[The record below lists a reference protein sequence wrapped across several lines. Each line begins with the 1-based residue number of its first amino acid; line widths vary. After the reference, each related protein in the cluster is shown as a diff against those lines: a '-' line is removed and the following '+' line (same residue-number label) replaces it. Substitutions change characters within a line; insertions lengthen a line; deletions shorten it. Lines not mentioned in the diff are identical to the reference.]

1 MTSVVSTLRDSF
13 TPLRFPNFR
22 IYLSGQAVSL
32 IGTWLQV
39 TAQAWLVW
47 TLTGS
52 EAASGIVA
60 MLGALPFLLFGP
72 WAGVLA
78 ERVDRRKLLIAT
90 QLAAMILA
98 FVLAILVQTKTVQI
112 WHVFPPWSK
121 PFNDTNWGLKVSV
134 VQIWHVYI
142 LSFLLGT
149 VNALDVPTQ
158 QTFLGDLS
166 GTSEMR
172 KAVNLNA
179 MILQVSRMVGPA
191 IAGLVIAR
199 IGIAPSFWVNGVSF
213 LAVVASLVALRSKQV
228 RSKQKDVRPMRDLAE
243 ALRYLRTQ
251 PRIQDLF
258 IFSTLTVFLVLS
270 VLGSQLPAV
279 ADKLL
284 GGNAATLGALQAA
297 SGAGAL
303 IAVVFIMPIFQGL
316 RRSGIALGFASVWMG
331 CWLLVFSTS
340 RVLLLSELA
349 LFFGSMG
356 APTVIASSLGLVQF
370 MTPNEMRARVLSLF
384 TMISFGLQ
392 AFAVLI
398 VGFLAQRLGV
408 ATAIEIN
415 GLVLISAAI
424 IMLTFRTEFRRWEMM
439 RAPTASPVVTELI

>member
-1 MTSVVSTLRDSF
+1 MTSVFSTLRDSF
-13 TPLRFPNFR
+13 SPLRFPNFR

-52 EAASGIVA
+52 EEASGIVA
-60 MLGALPFLLFGP
+60 MLGALPFLIFGP
-72 WAGVLA
+72 FAGVIA
-78 ERVDRRKLLIAT
+78 ERYDRRKLLIGT
-90 QLAAMILA
+90 QIAAMLLA
-98 FVLAILVQTKTVQI
+98 FALAILVQTQLVQ
-112 WHVFPPWSK
+112 
-121 PFNDTNWGLKVSV
+121 L
-134 VQIWHVYI
+134 WHVYL

-166 GTSEMR
+166 GTSELR

-179 MILQVSRMVGPA
+179 MILQVSRIIGPA
-191 IAGLVIAR
+191 IAGLAVAR
-199 IGIAPSFWVNGVSF
+199 LGIAPAFWVNGLSF
-213 LAVVASLVALRSKQV
+213 LAVVASLVALKSN
-228 RSKQKDVRPMRDLAE
+228 QKLGENKKAQPLRDLME
-243 ALRYLRTQ
+243 ALRYLKTQ

-258 IFSTLTVFLVLS
+258 IFSTLTVLLVISIL
-270 VLGSQLPAV
+270 LSQLPAV

-284 GGNAATLGALQAA
+284 HGNAETLGTLQAA

-303 IAVVFIMPIFQGL
+303 IAVLFIMPIFQSL
-316 RRSGIALGFASVWMG
+316 RRSGVALSLAAVWMG
-331 CWLLVFSTS
+331 IWLLVFSTARS
-340 RVLLLSELA
+340 IPVSAMA

-356 APTVIASSLGLVQF
+356 APTVIATALGMVQF
-370 MTPNEMRARVLSLF
+370 MTPPEMRARILSLF

-392 AFAVLI
+392 TFAVLI
-398 VGFLAQRLGV
+398 IGFVAERLGI

-415 GLVLISAAI
+415 AI
-424 IMLTFRTEFRRWEMM
+424 ILIGSAVLMFVFRTEMRRWEMA
-439 RAPTASPVVTELI
+439 RPTNSPAVVTELI

>member
-1 MTSVVSTLRDSF
+1 MTSVFSTLRESF
-13 TPLRFPNFR
+13 SPLRFPNFR

-52 EAASGIVA
+52 EEASGIVA

-72 WAGVLA
+72 FAGVIA
-78 ERVDRRKLLIAT
+78 ERTDRRKLLIGT
-90 QLAAMILA
+90 QVASMLLA
-98 FVLAILVQTKTVQI
+98 FILAILVQTQLVQ
-112 WHVFPPWSK
+112 
-121 PFNDTNWGLKVSV
+121 L
-134 VQIWHVYI
+134 WHVYV

-166 GTSEMR
+166 GTSELR

-179 MILQVSRMVGPA
+179 MILQVSRMIGPA
-191 IAGLVIAR
+191 IAGLAVAR
-199 IGIAPSFWVNGVSF
+199 LGIAPAFWVNGLSF
-213 LAVVASLVALRSKQV
+213 IAVIASLVALKSTQV
-228 RSKQKDVRPMRDLAE
+228 KSTNAEVKPLHDLTE
-243 ALRYLRTQ
+243 ALRYLNTQ

-258 IFSTLTVFLVLS
+258 IFSTLTVLLVIS
-270 VLGSQLPAV
+270 IVASQLPAV

-284 GGNAATLGALQAA
+284 NGNAETLGALQAA

-303 IAVVFIMPIFQGL
+303 IAVLFIMPIFQSL
-316 RRSGIALGFASVWMG
+316 RRSGVALSFASVWMG
-331 CWLLVFSTS
+331 IWLLVFAAARS
-340 RVLLLSELA
+340 LPLSAMA
-349 LFFGSMG
+349 LFFCSMG
-356 APTVIASSLGLVQF
+356 APTVIATALGMVQF
-370 MTPNEMRARVLSLF
+370 MTPAEMRARILSLF

-392 AFAVLI
+392 TFAVLI
-398 VGFLAQRLGV
+398 VGYLAQQLGI

-415 GLVLISAAI
+415 AIILISAAVF
-424 IMLTFRTEFRRWEMM
+424 MFVFRTEMRRWVMVH
-439 RAPTASPVVTELI
+439 TADVAPVVPELI

>member
-1 MTSVVSTLRDSF
+1 MTSVFSTLRDSF
-13 TPLRFPNFR
+13 SPLRFPNFR
-22 IYLSGQAVSL
+22 IYLGGQTVSL

-78 ERVDRRKLLIAT
+78 ERTDRRKLLIAT
-90 QLAAMILA
+90 QFAAMALA
-98 FVLAILVQTKTVQI
+98 FVLAFLVQTQLVQ
-112 WHVFPPWSK
+112 
-121 PFNDTNWGLKVSV
+121 L
-134 VQIWHVYI
+134 WHVYV

-149 VNALDVPTQ
+149 VNTLDVPTQ

-166 GTSEMR
+166 GTSELR

-179 MILQVSRMVGPA
+179 MILQVSRIIGPA
-191 IAGLVIAR
+191 IAGLAVAR
-199 IGIAPSFWVNGVSF
+199 IGIAPAFWINGLSF
-213 LAVVASLVALRSKQV
+213 LAVVASLVALKSNQV
-228 RSKQKDVRPMRDLAE
+228 RSNKTNVQPMRDLAE
-243 ALRYLRTQ
+243 ALRYLKTQ

-258 IFSTLTVFLVLS
+258 IFSTLAVLLVIS
-270 VLGSQLPAV
+270 IIASQLPAV

-284 GGNAATLGALQAA
+284 KGDAETLGTLQAA

-303 IAVVFIMPIFQGL
+303 IAVLFIMPIFQSI
-316 RRSGIALGFASVWMG
+316 RRSGIALSVASIWMG
-331 CWLLVFSTS
+331 IWLLVFSAS
-340 RVLLLSELA
+340 RSLPLSSLA

-356 APTVIASSLGLVQF
+356 APTVIATALGMVQF
-370 MTPNEMRARVLSLF
+370 MTPSEMRARVLSLF

-392 AFAVLI
+392 TFAVLI
-398 VGFLAQRLGV
+398 VGYVAQQLGI

-415 GLVLISAAI
+415 GIILISAAVLMFI
-424 IMLTFRTEFRRWEMM
+424 FRTEMRRWEMPQ
-439 RAPTASPVVTELI
+439 ATTTPAIVTELL

>member
-1 MTSVVSTLRDSF
+1 MTSVLSTLRGSF
-13 TPLRFPNFR
+13 SPLRFPNFR
-22 IYLSGQAVSL
+22 IYLGGQAISL

-52 EAASGIVA
+52 EEASGIVA

-72 WAGVLA
+72 WAGVIA
-78 ERVDRRKLLIAT
+78 ERTDRRKLLIGT
-90 QLAAMILA
+90 QVAAMLLA
-98 FVLAILVQTKTVQI
+98 FALAILVQTQLVQ
-112 WHVFPPWSK
+112 
-121 PFNDTNWGLKVSV
+121 L
-134 VQIWHVYI
+134 WHVYL
-142 LSFLLGT
+142 LSFLLGI

-166 GTSEMR
+166 GTSELR

-179 MILQVSRMVGPA
+179 MILQVSRMIGPA
-191 IAGLVIAR
+191 IAGLAVAR
-199 IGIAPSFWVNGVSF
+199 LGIAPAFWVNGLSF
-213 LAVVASLVALRSKQV
+213 LAVIASLAALKSTQV
-228 RSKQKDVRPMRDLAE
+228 RTEQKKAQPLRDLVE
-243 ALRYLRTQ
+243 ALRYIKTQ

-258 IFSTLTVFLVLS
+258 IFATLAVLLVIS
-270 VLGSQLPAV
+270 IIASQLPAV

-284 GGNAATLGALQAA
+284 HGDAETLGALQAA

-303 IAVVFIMPIFQGL
+303 IAVLIVMPIFQSL
-316 RRSGIALGFASVWMG
+316 RRSGIALSVAAIWMG
-331 CWLLVFSTS
+331 IWLLVFSVS
-340 RVLLLSELA
+340 RSLPLSALA

-356 APTVIASSLGLVQF
+356 APTVIATSLGLVQF
-370 MTPNEMRARVLSLF
+370 MTPAEMRARVLSLF

-392 AFAVLI
+392 TFAVLI

-415 GLVLISAAI
+415 GIVLISAAV
-424 IMLTFRTEFRRWEMM
+424 IMLVFRTEMRRWEMNHNQ
-439 RAPTASPVVTELI
+439 PTTSPAAVSELI

>member
-1 MTSVVSTLRDSF
+1 MTSVFSTLRESF
-13 TPLRFPNFR
+13 SPLKFPNFR

-52 EAASGIVA
+52 EEASGIVA

-72 WAGVLA
+72 FAGVIA
-78 ERVDRRKLLIAT
+78 ERTDRRKLLIAT
-90 QLAAMILA
+90 QVAAMILA
-98 FVLAILVQTKTVQI
+98 FALALLVQTQLVR
-112 WHVFPPWSK
+112 
-121 PFNDTNWGLKVSV
+121 
-134 VQIWHVYI
+134 IWHVYL
-142 LSFLLGT
+142 LSFLLGV

-166 GTSEMR
+166 GTSELR

-179 MILQVSRMVGPA
+179 MILQVSRIVGPA
-191 IAGLVIAR
+191 IAGLAVAR
-199 IGIAPSFWVNGVSF
+199 LGIAPAFWVNGFSF
-213 LAVVASLVALRSKQV
+213 LAVVASLIALKSNQQRGENKEA
-228 RSKQKDVRPMRDLAE
+228 RPLQDLME
-243 ALRYLRTQ
+243 GLRYLKTQ

-258 IFSTLTVFLVLS
+258 IFSTLTVLLVMSIIL
-270 VLGSQLPAV
+270 SQLPAV

-284 GGNAATLGALQAA
+284 KGDAETLGALQSA

-303 IAVVFIMPIFQGL
+303 IAVLFIMPVFQSL
-316 RRSGIALGFASVWMG
+316 RRSGIALSLAAIWMG
-331 CWLLVFSTS
+331 IWLLVFSAS
-340 RVLLLSELA
+340 RSLPLSSLA

-356 APTVIASSLGLVQF
+356 APTVIATALGMVQF
-370 MTPNEMRARVLSLF
+370 MTPPEMRARILSLF

-392 AFAVLI
+392 TFAVLI
-398 VGFLAQRLGV
+398 VGYLAERLGI

-415 GLVLISAAI
+415 GILLIGAAI
-424 IMLTFRTEFRRWEMM
+424 LMLVFRTEMRRWQMTHH
-439 RAPTASPVVTELI
+439 PTTSTPSAISELV

>member
-1 MTSVVSTLRDSF
+1 MISALQTLRESF

-52 EAASGIVA
+52 EEASGIVA

-72 WAGVLA
+72 FAGVIA
-78 ERVDRRKLLIAT
+78 ERTDRRKLLIAT
-90 QLAAMILA
+90 QISAMLLA
-98 FVLAILVQTKTVQI
+98 FALAILVQT
-112 WHVFPPWSK
+112 
-121 PFNDTNWGLKVSV
+121 NL
-134 VQIWHVYI
+134 VQIWHVYL

-179 MILQVSRMVGPA
+179 MILQVSRMIGPA

-199 IGIAPSFWVNGVSF
+199 IGIAPSFWVNGLSF
-213 LAVVASLVALRSKQV
+213 LAVVASLLALRSTQV
-228 RSKQKDVRPMRDLAE
+228 RTGQKDVRPIRDLTE
-243 ALRYLRTQ
+243 ALRYLKTQ

-284 GGNAATLGALQAA
+284 GGDAATLGALQAA

-303 IAVVFIMPIFQGL
+303 IAVVFIMPIFQNL
-316 RRSGIALGFASVWMG
+316 RRSGIALGFAAIWMG

-340 RVLLLSELA
+340 RLLLLSEAA

-408 ATAIEIN
+408 AIAIEIN
-415 GLVLISAAI
+415 GIVLISAAV
-424 IMLTFRTEFRRWEMM
+424 IMLTFRTELRRWEMTKP
-439 RAPTASPVVTELI
+439 APKTTIVTELI

>member
-1 MTSVVSTLRDSF
+1 MTSVFSTLRDSF
-13 TPLRFPNFR
+13 SPLRFPNFR
-22 IYLSGQAVSL
+22 IYLGGQTVSL

-72 WAGVLA
+72 FAGVIA
-78 ERVDRRKLLIAT
+78 ERTDRRKLLIGT
-90 QLAAMILA
+90 QIAAMLLA
-98 FVLAILVQTKTVQI
+98 FALAFLVQSQ
-112 WHVFPPWSK
+112 
-121 PFNDTNWGLKVSV
+121 L
-134 VQIWHVYI
+134 VQIWHVYV

-149 VNALDVPTQ
+149 VNTLDVPTQ

-166 GTSEMR
+166 GTNEMR

-179 MILQVSRMVGPA
+179 MILQVSRMIGPA
-191 IAGLVIAR
+191 IAGLAVAR
-199 IGIAPSFWVNGVSF
+199 LGIAPAFWVNGLSF
-213 LAVVASLVALRSKQV
+213 IAVVASLAVLRSNQV
-228 RSKQKDVRPMRDLAE
+228 PAENRRVTPLRDLTE
-243 ALRYLRTQ
+243 ALRYLKTQ

-258 IFSTLTVFLVLS
+258 IFSTLTVLLVIS
-270 VLGSQLPAV
+270 IIASQLPAV

-284 GGNAATLGALQAA
+284 GGDAETLGALQAA

-303 IAVVFIMPIFQGL
+303 IAVLFIMPVFQSL
-316 RRSGIALGFASVWMG
+316 RRSGMALGFAAVWMG
-331 CWLLVFSTS
+331 IWLLIFSAS
-340 RVLLLSELA
+340 RVLLLSQLA

-356 APTVIASSLGLVQF
+356 APTIIASSLGLVQF

-392 AFAVLI
+392 TFAVLI
-398 VGFLAQRLGV
+398 VGYLAEKLGV

-415 GLVLISAAI
+415 GIVLISAAI
-424 IMLTFRTEFRRWEMM
+424 LMLTFRTELRRWEMTKPAA
-439 RAPTASPVVTELI
+439 APAVVSESI

>member
-1 MTSVVSTLRDSF
+1 MTSVFSTLRESF
-13 TPLRFPNFR
+13 SPLRFPNFR

-52 EAASGIVA
+52 EEASGIVA

-72 WAGVLA
+72 FAGVIA
-78 ERVDRRKLLIAT
+78 ERTDRRKLLIGT
-90 QLAAMILA
+90 QVASMLLA
-98 FVLAILVQTKTVQI
+98 FILAILVQTQLVQ
-112 WHVFPPWSK
+112 
-121 PFNDTNWGLKVSV
+121 L
-134 VQIWHVYI
+134 WHVYV

-166 GTSEMR
+166 GTSELR

-179 MILQVSRMVGPA
+179 MILQVSRMIGPA
-191 IAGLVIAR
+191 IAGLAVAR
-199 IGIAPSFWVNGVSF
+199 LGIAPAFWVNGLSF
-213 LAVVASLVALRSKQV
+213 IAVIASLVALKSTQV
-228 RSKQKDVRPMRDLAE
+228 KSTNAEVKPLRDLTE
-243 ALRYLRTQ
+243 ALRYLNTQ

-258 IFSTLTVFLVLS
+258 IFSTLTVLLVIS
-270 VLGSQLPAV
+270 IVASQLPAV

-284 GGNAATLGALQAA
+284 NGNAETLGALQAA

-303 IAVVFIMPIFQGL
+303 IAVLFIMPIFQSL
-316 RRSGIALGFASVWMG
+316 RRSGVALSYASVWMG
-331 CWLLVFSTS
+331 IWLLVFAAARS
-340 RVLLLSELA
+340 LPLSAMA
-349 LFFGSMG
+349 LFFCSMG
-356 APTVIASSLGLVQF
+356 APTVIATALGMVQF
-370 MTPNEMRARVLSLF
+370 MTPAEMRARILSLF

-392 AFAVLI
+392 TFAVLI
-398 VGFLAQRLGV
+398 VGYLAQQLGI

-415 GLVLISAAI
+415 AIILISAAVF
-424 IMLTFRTEFRRWEMM
+424 MFVFRTEMRRWVMVH
-439 RAPTASPVVTELI
+439 TADVAPVVPELI